1 MKIVIISD
9 VHGNYEALRALPEP
23 YDELWVLG
31 DLVNYGPEPAAVV
44 DFVKAKSTVTVRGNH
59 DHSIGYDVDP
69 RCPPRYQKMAETTRQ
84 YTASVLN
91 KQQKEFL
98 RQLPLHVELRRQDT
112 RFYLCHAKPSDPLY
126 VYCPEG
132 SDDWVRE
139 VDSVHADVLLVGHTH
154 TPFIR
159 RIGYRLVVN
168 PGSLGQPKTGQP
180 DACYAVWDDGAFE
193 LKSFPYDVDKTVGRL
208 QALSFPQDVEKDLIT
223 VLQTGS
229 VQGRNNL

>member
-1 MKIVIISD
+1 VKIVIISD

-44 DFVKAKSTVTVRGNH
+44 DFVKGKSTVTVRGNH

-69 RCPPRYQKMAETTRQ
+69 RCRPRYQKMAETTRQ
-84 YTASVLN
+84 YTTSVLN

-112 RFYLCHAKPSDPLY
+112 RFYLGHANPSDPLY
-126 VYCPEG
+126 IYCPQE
-132 SDDWVRE
+132 SDDWLRE

-154 TPFIR
+154 SPFIR
-159 RIGYRLVVN
+159 RIGDRLVVN
-168 PGSLGQPKTGQP
+168 PGSLGQPKTGKP
-180 DACYAVWDDGAFE
+180 DACYAVWEDDSFQ
-193 LKSFPYDVDKTVGRL
+193 LKSCPYAVNKTVERL
-208 QALSFPQDVEKDLIT
+208 QALAFPQDVEKDLIT

-229 VQGRNNL
+229 VYGSKNL